1 MVVILIIAAFIT
13 PSPDVSSQILVA
25 LPLFLLYEIGIFV
38 SVIVERNKLRESQS

>member
-25 LPLFLLYEIGIFV
+25 LPLFLLYEIGILV
-38 SVIVERNKLRESQS
+38 SVMVERGKAAKSNG